1 MRRVITYIDGFN
13 LYHALHDLKRPA
25 VKWLNLWSVSESL
38 LRAGEQLIAV
48 KYFSAYATWL
58 PGPYSRHRKYVTA
71 LQHVGVEPIMGKF
84 KTKPRRCATCGAK
97 WVGHEEKE
105 TDVHIAVQLV
115 SDALSD
121 RFERAIIISADS
133 DLAPAIRLVKQSA
146 PMKEIFV
153 AAPPGRFAT
162 ARDLQ
167 PRLEITQGRV
177 VKHLFPEKLLGKAG
191 TVVVERPAEYDP

>member
-1 MRRVITYIDGFN
+1 M
-13 LYHALHDLKRPA
+13 
-25 VKWLNLWSVSESL
+25 
-38 LRAGEQLIAV
+38 
-48 KYFSAYATWL
+48 
-58 PGPYSRHRKYVTA
+58 
-71 LQHVGVEPIMGKF
+71 
-84 KTKPRRCATCGAK
+84 
-97 WVGHEEKE
+97 
-105 TDVHIAVQLV
+105 QLV

-177 VKHLFPEKLLGKAG
+177 VKALITRKAFRQG
-191 TVVVERPAEYDP
+191 RGGCRRAACGIRPLSSPQSPDLDL

>member
-1 MRRVITYIDGFN
+1 MRRVITYVDGFN
-13 LYHALHDLKRPA
+13 LYHALHDLRRPTL
-25 VKWLNLWSVSESL
+25 KWLNLWSVSESL
-38 LRAGEQLIAV
+38 LRAGEQLLAV

-84 KTKPRRCATCGAK
+84 KAKPRRCGICGAK

-115 SDALSD
+115 ADALTD
-121 RFERAIIISADS
+121 RFDRAIIISADS
-133 DLAPAIRLVKQSA
+133 DLAPAIRLVKQST
-146 PMKEIFV
+146 PIKEIFV

-167 PRLEITQGRV
+167 PRLEITPGRV
-177 VKHLFPEKLLGKAG
+177 LKHLFPGKVLGKAG
-191 TVVVERPAEYDP
+191 ILVVERPTEYDP